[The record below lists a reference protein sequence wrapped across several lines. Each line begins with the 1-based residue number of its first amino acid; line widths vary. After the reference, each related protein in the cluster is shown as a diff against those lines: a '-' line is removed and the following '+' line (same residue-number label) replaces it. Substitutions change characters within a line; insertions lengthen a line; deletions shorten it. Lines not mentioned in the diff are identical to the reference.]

1 MATTPTP
8 TPTSQIGNELQEVQ
22 FGELLRSIAQGIADG
37 QQALDLAAV
46 KTLVTL
52 SNTYIDVIPEISEVI
67 TPQPITVPISGVPGE
82 TSIQVTG
89 ARVTATASDP
99 VQMTAIQAG
108 LLPTFY
114 QFTEVDIALKISV
127 QLRQVTQT
135 ETDGTITTG
144 IFAFS
149 SHVNF
154 RNQNTYSY
162 SVDASSSVTAT
173 LKPVPANLRVTPAI
187 ITVNALGKTP
197 TVSSSS

>member
-1 MATTPTP
+1 MATTAPV
-8 TPTSQIGNELQEVQ
+8 SQVGNELQEVQ
-22 FGELLRSIAQGIADG
+22 FGELIRSIAQGIADG

-46 KTLVTL
+46 QTLVAL
-52 SNTYIDVIPEISEVI
+52 SNTFIEVIPEISEVI
-67 TPQPITVPISGVPGE
+67 TPQSITVPISGQP
-82 TSIQVTG
+82 SIEVTG

-127 QLRQVTQT
+127 QLRQVTTT
-135 ETDGTITTG
+135 ETDGTQSVG
-144 IFAFS
+144 IFAFG

-173 LKPVPANLRVTPAI
+173 LKPVPANLRLTPSI

-197 TVSSSS
+197 TVNINP

>member
-1 MATTPTP
+1 MATTPVTTP
-8 TPTSQIGNELQEVQ
+8 STSQVGNELQEVQ
-22 FGELLRSIAQGIADG
+22 FGELIRSIAQGIADG
-37 QQALDLAAV
+37 QQALDMSAV
-46 KTLVTL
+46 QTLVAL

-67 TPQPITVPISGVPGE
+67 TPQPINVPISGHP
-82 TSIQVTG
+82 SIEVTG

-127 QLRQVTQT
+127 QLRQVTTT
-135 ETDGTITTG
+135 ETDGTQSVG
-144 IFAFS
+144 IFAFG

-173 LKPVPANLRVTPAI
+173 LKPVPANLRLTPTV
-187 ITVNALGKTP
+187 ITVNALSKTP
-197 TVSSSS
+197 TVSISS